1 MFGLNLASCC
11 FTSNSDVTVGAFSK
25 WFKYLHPLS
34 AVDETLRAG
43 KMVKDSPES
52 ENFTRR
58 LEIFVSL
65 SISSVSRSLWVTR
78 KINERTTTGYKETER
93 EFKVNHS
100 RYFEVIKI
108 MSLWVNNLP

>member
-34 AVDETLRAG
+34 AVDETLRAK
-43 KMVKDSPES
+43 KMVKDSPQS
-52 ENFTRR
+52 ENFTHG

-65 SISSVSRSLWVTR
+65 SISSISRCVTR
-78 KINERTTTGYKETER
+78 KRNATTTTGYKETER
-93 EFKVNHS
+93 EFKVDHS